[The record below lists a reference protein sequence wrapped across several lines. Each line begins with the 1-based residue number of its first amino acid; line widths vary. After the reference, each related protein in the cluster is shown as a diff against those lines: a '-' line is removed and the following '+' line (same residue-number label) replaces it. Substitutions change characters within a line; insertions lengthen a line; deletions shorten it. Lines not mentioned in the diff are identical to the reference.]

1 MVQVID
7 KQAIGGTS
15 EIKSPIKKV
24 EFYVTGV
31 ADRHKDG
38 GWCSI
43 LNSEIE
49 GKDYTKRMAG
59 YGKQTTDTRMTLIA
73 FLSALKQLKFKK
85 DVFYFVTLY
94 TSSVQLSQA
103 LNVNLENWKKTN
115 FNTKQGELVKH
126 ADLYK
131 EISDFLDTHMLS
143 VQVFRQAKSY
153 EEKFKEASNVAANY
167 VMKAKLDLYEV
178 I

>member
-1 MVQVID
+1 MVKVVD
-7 KQAIGGTS
+7 KESLGGIT
-15 EIKSPIKKV
+15 EIESPVKKV
-24 EFYVTGV
+24 SFYVTGV
-31 ADRHKDG
+31 SDRQKDG

-43 LNSEIE
+43 LNSEIN
-49 GKDYTKRMAG
+49 GTDYTKRIAG
-59 YGKQTTDTRMTLIA
+59 YGKGTTDTRMTLIA
-73 FLSALKQLKFKK
+73 FLASLKQLNFKK

-103 LNVNLENWKKTN
+103 LNVNLETWKKTD
-115 FNTKQGELVKH
+115 FTTKSGDMVKH

-131 EISDFLDTHMLS
+131 EIADFLDTHMLS

-167 VMKAKLDLYEV
+167 VMKAKMDLYE
-178 I
+178 II